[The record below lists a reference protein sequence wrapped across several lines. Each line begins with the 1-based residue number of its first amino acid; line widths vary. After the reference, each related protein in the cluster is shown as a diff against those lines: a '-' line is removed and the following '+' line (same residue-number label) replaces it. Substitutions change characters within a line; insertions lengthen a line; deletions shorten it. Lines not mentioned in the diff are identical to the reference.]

1 LVTFASDIT
10 VKGDCLS
17 NIITVKEKNLDNE
30 SLLESL
36 GKENTNLIK
45 TEINKSSEHI
55 IKALREIQTTGCTA
69 MGPAI
74 FLSLYLLNKAK
85 VGSRIFLCTD
95 GESNVGIGDLYRKC
109 KRILY

>member
-1 LVTFASDIT
+1 MVKLSVEKIIKTLVEKSPRVKVGLVTFASDIT

-45 TEINKSSEHI
+45 TAINKSSEHI

-69 MGPAI
+69 YGTCNFFEFI
-74 FLSLYLLNKAK
+74 FIK
-85 VGSRIFLCTD
+85 
-95 GESNVGIGDLYRKC
+95 
-109 KRILY
+109 